1 MKKILVFILLGF
13 ASFVF
18 LAGNSV
24 YAADEVIDLYPYN
37 NIACLEATAEC
48 LNTKVG
54 SDHWNFTYGGYR
66 YHAVRGSVRYA
77 SEFED
82 DNNDGVID
90 ALEITG
96 ISWGSFGSTIINNTD
111 ETVVLKANDGAVNR
125 ISLYSSARHD
135 VYMHFDENGVLQ
147 MFEAA
152 VETFYIHNTGTTEA
166 PVWRF
171 ATEAEIDAYDDAEN
185 PEVETP
191 NTVIANI
198 RMALDDAD
206 PKGYVLE
213 RIKFT
218 QMIKFGVDTAT
229 EPESA
234 WSDVVA
240 GNPVDITLPAGWTV
254 MSFAFLDR
262 TSNAKNLAFIM
273 SLPETMLDDTVD
285 PMEAAYVH
293 QPPVFTGITAL
304 DDDLVTP
311 GVNIVVEFNGDFDL
325 DPTITAKWVK
335 MFDATGAII
344 NETEFINYSVDI
356 MQDDV
361 VLETIDFTYDE
372 VEDEYTASGP
382 VTMIDS
388 SVFGSGYI
396 AVWYAT
402 TPEGDT
408 MEVEADVVIGVMPP
422 KFVGVA
428 DRYINQST
436 PVDLLHGITAD
447 GGYNNDVT
455 DTIVVTYPANLNTY
469 NPFPGTYEIG
479 LEFTHNV
486 FIAGI
491 QTAVTVKGEYIAL
504 NPDTDVNQ
512 NVATTTHPKP
522 MVFTDQEIFRGI
534 GSGWGSVL
542 VKVAADGTMMERYDR
557 YNWEHTTSEGTTVG
571 TLELF
576 TAWQAAM
583 TLENGEFMVTAHGS
597 VEAPRLRAANLSFG
611 DPVTFEPGTA
621 DFDTDIITTTS
632 YTLTVDDLTA
642 PILVVVNN
650 NYKVEANAFTTVNQA
665 ILANVVAFDFTDP
678 VSALSMYVSNN
689 GGMTLVPGTYTVEV
703 TVEDA
708 AGNSAVQSF
717 NVTVIAPKL
726 TEAEVQ
732 ALLDAQAL
740 TQAEIQAMINASTLT
755 EAQIQA
761 LIASGTLT
769 EAEIQAMIDA
779 ANEVPETGC
788 GSSLNIGSSLFIV
801 FSLVIGA
808 SIVFI
813 IRKRS

>member
-1 MKKILVFILLGF
+1 MKKILVFVLLGF
-13 ASFVF
+13 ASFVA

-24 YAADEVIDLYPYN
+24 YAADEIIDLYPYD
-37 NIACLEATAEC
+37 NIACLEASAEC

-66 YHAVRGSVRYA
+66 YHAVRGSVRYV

-82 DNNDGVID
+82 DNNDGFIT
-90 ALEITG
+90 ALEISG

-111 ETVVLKANDGAVNR
+111 EAVELKVDAGDVNR
-125 ISLYSSARHD
+125 MDLYSGSRHD
-135 VYMHFDENGVLQ
+135 VYLHFDEAGVLQ
-147 MFEAA
+147 MFENS
-152 VETFYIHNTGTTEA
+152 VNTYYIHNTGTTEA
-166 PVWRF
+166 PVWRL
-171 ATEAEIDAYDDAEN
+171 ATQAEIDAYDAAADPA
-185 PEVETP
+185 VDTP
-191 NTVIANI
+191 NTVVDNI
-198 RMALDDAD
+198 RMKLDDTD

-213 RIKFT
+213 RLRFVEMLKD
-218 QMIKFGVDTAT
+218 GVDKVTD
-229 EPESA
+229 PESE
-234 WSDVVA
+234 WSDIID
-240 GNPVDITLPAGWTV
+240 GNPVDMIIQPGWTV
-254 MSFAFLDR
+254 LSFAFLDR
-262 TSNAKNLAFIM
+262 TSNAKNLEYIM
-273 SLPETMLDDTVD
+273 SLPEIMIDNTVD
-285 PMEAAYVH
+285 PLVTEYIH
-293 QPPVFTGITAL
+293 QPPVFSGITAL

-325 DPTITAKWVK
+325 DPAITAEWVN
-335 MFDATGAII
+335 MFDGTGTII
-344 NETEFINYSVDI
+344 NSTEFIDYSVDI
-356 MQDDV
+356 MEDDV
-361 VLETIDFTYDE
+361 VLETINFTYDD
-372 VEDEYTASGP
+372 VLDEYTASGP
-382 VTMIDS
+382 VTMVDS
-388 SVFGSGYI
+388 SVFGAGYK

-402 TPEGDT
+402 TPEGDL

-422 KFVGVA
+422 KFAGVA

-436 PVDLLHGITAD
+436 PVDLLEGITAD
-447 GGYNNDVT
+447 DGYSNDVT
-455 DTIVVTYPANLNTY
+455 DTIEVTYPANLNTY
-469 NPFPGTYEIG
+469 NPFPGTYEIE

-522 MVFTDQEIFRGI
+522 MVFTDELIFRGI

-571 TLELF
+571 SLELF
-576 TAWQAAM
+576 NAWQAAM
-583 TLENGEFMVTAHGS
+583 TLADGEFMVTAHGS

-611 DPVTFEPGTA
+611 DPVTFEPGTE
-621 DFDTDIITTTS
+621 DFDTDIITTAS

-650 NYKVEANAFTTVNQA
+650 NYKIEANAYTTVNQA
-665 ILANVVAFDFTDP
+665 ILANVVAFDFTDD
-678 VSALSMYVSNN
+678 VSDLSMYVSNN

-708 AGNSAVQSF
+708 AGNTAVQSF
-717 NVTVIAPKL
+717 DVTVIAPKL

-740 TQAEIQAMINASTLT
+740 TQAEIQALIDASVLT

-761 LIASGTLT
+761 LIDSGTLT
-769 EAEIQAMIDA
+769 EAEIQALIDA
-779 ANEVPETGC
+779 ATEVPETGC